1 MSQNC
6 NYDCASCA
14 QNCAGKNDTAPQK
27 IQPHAQSKIKHLI
40 GILSGKGGVGKSLV
54 SGLLASAMAKK
65 GFKCAVLDADIT
77 GPSIPKIFGVHERAQ
92 AAPSGD
98 AILPA
103 TAKNGVKIMSLNL
116 LLQDETD
123 PVIWRGTLINSAAMQ
138 FWKDVIWGDIDY
150 MFIDMPPG
158 TGDIAMTVFQMLPID
173 GIIIVSSPQELVAM
187 IVDKAV
193 KMAGKMNI
201 PVLGLVENMSYLKC
215 PGCGKETEIFGK
227 SRAYQTASKFN
238 ISPAVRLPLC
248 PQTAKLCDEGLIA
261 QIKEPALEPL
271 LLKLAAL

>member
-1 MSQNC
+1 MSETC
-6 NYDCASCA
+6 NHDCASCA
-14 QNCAGKNDTAPQK
+14 QNCGDKTEIQK
-27 IQPHAQSKIKHLI
+27 IKPHEHSKIKHVI

-54 SGLLASAMAKK
+54 SGLLASEMAKK

-77 GPSIPKIFGVHERAQ
+77 GPSIPKIFGVHQRVQ
-92 AAPSGD
+92 ATPDGS

-116 LLQDETD
+116 LLEDETD
-123 PVIWRGTLINSAAMQ
+123 PVIWRGTLINSAVTQ

-158 TGDIAMTVFQMLPID
+158 TGDVTMTVFQMLPID
-173 GIIIVSSPQELVAM
+173 GIIIVTSPQELVGM
-187 IVDKAV
+187 IVDKSV

-201 PVLGLVENMSYLKC
+201 SVLGLVENMSYLKC
-215 PGCGKETEIFGK
+215 PDCGKEMEIFGK
-227 SRAYQTASKFN
+227 SRVYETAGKFN

-248 PQTAKLCDEGLIA
+248 QQTAKLCDEGSIS
-261 QIKEPALEPL
+261 QIEEPALEPL
-271 LLKLAAL
+271 LSKLATL